1 MLLPAEIKQ
10 VTIGVHKFYQ
20 DRLIKDLH
28 EAGIMEIRNIRD
40 SESDVSEILKEGYRS
55 PELSKYAEY
64 ILKINTILEYLEEVR
79 EDSPG
84 ILRELFSPAV
94 SLKNPVLR
102 RDEHAQLFREAEVLL
117 GEAGDAIRIKDDLS
131 LIRERSAYIS
141 EQQESLTLLLP
152 FDFETDYLGE
162 SEYLYIVA
170 VQVDPASYEYL
181 ADQIER
187 QLGDEVAL
195 IKEMVDT
202 QYVTIIATLRDNRN
216 TLDNLLKNP
225 LFILVETENLKEN
238 SVNSKENSVNSK
250 ENSPN
255 SPNFGGKPSE
265 IIALLSGE
273 LNNLKECQTR
283 LNGELAVI
291 DKKWGAKLTTLREE
305 LEIGKEQLNV
315 LSAFGR
321 TNDAVI
327 IEGWIAAGDVDT
339 LETLC
344 EETTDGHVFY
354 EFKKPSSN
362 PDGVPVKYDNPPWL
376 QPFEFLTS
384 MFSRPKY
391 DEVDPTLFIGPIL
404 IVYFGLMLGD
414 AVYGLVILIM
424 AYLLYRGAGRVSKSV
439 HDLSIILMGAGG
451 ATIVFG
457 VMQGGYMGDFLPRFM
472 GITPPFIVFSP
483 LDDPISFLQIA
494 LVIGIIQ
501 INLGII
507 VAIYQNLRRKNYYDI
522 IYGQIPWF
530 FIQPSAAILLFLF
543 FGWADPGSSVT
554 IAACVGVII
563 GVGMLFRK
571 EGPLGFFSLTG
582 FLGDWLS
589 YARLLALA
597 LATGGIAMTVN
608 ILTEMVSGVHPAAFI
623 LAVFIFIGGQIFNF
637 ALQSLGAFV
646 HSLRLQFVEFFG
658 QFYVGGGRE
667 FMPFSAGRVVTELVE
682 EDR

>member
-55 PELSKYAEY
+55 PELGKYAEY

-79 EDSPG
+79 VDNPG
-84 ILRELFSPAV
+84 ILRELFSPTV
-94 SLKNPVLR
+94 FLKNPVLR
-102 RDEHAQLFREAEVLL
+102 RDHVQLFGEVEDLL

-131 LIRERSAYIS
+131 LMRERCGYIS

-152 FDFETDYLGE
+152 FDFETGYLGE

-170 VQVDPASYEYL
+170 VQVDPASYEHL
-181 ADQIER
+181 TDGIER
-187 QLGDEVAL
+187 QLGDDVVL

-216 TLDNLLKNP
+216 TLDNLLKDP
-225 LFILVETENLKEN
+225 LFTLVETDNLRENSVNSLNPKEN
-238 SVNSKENSVNSK
+238 SVNS
-250 ENSPN
+250 
-255 SPNFGGKPSE
+255 GGKPSE
-265 IIALLSGE
+265 IIALLSDE
-273 LNNLKECQTR
+273 LNNLKECQIR
-283 LNGELAVI
+283 LNGELSVI
-291 DKKWGAKLTTLREE
+291 DKKWGAKLTILREE

-321 TNDAVI
+321 TKDAVI
-327 IEGWIAAGDVDT
+327 IEGWVAAGDVDT

-354 EFKKPSSN
+354 EFKEPSSN

-414 AVYGLVILIM
+414 AVYGLLILIM

-472 GITPPFIVFSP
+472 GITPPFIVFNP

-494 LVIGIIQ
+494 LVIGVIQ

-507 VAIYQNLRRKNYYDI
+507 IAIYQNLRRKNYYDI

-530 FIQPSAAILLFLF
+530 FIQPSAAVLLFLF

-554 IAACVGVII
+554 IAAYVGVII
-563 GVGMLFRK
+563 GIVLLFKK

-608 ILTEMVSGVHPAAFI
+608 ILTEMVSGAHPAAFI
-623 LAVFIFIGGQIFNF
+623 LAIFIFIGGHAFNF

-658 QFYVGGGRE
+658 QFYIGGGRE
-667 FMPFSAGRVVTELVE
+667 FMPFRAGRVVTELIE

>member
-1 MLLPAEIKQ
+1 VWTMLLPAEIKQ

-20 DRLIKDLH
+20 NPLIKDLH

-79 EDSPG
+79 EDNPG
-84 ILRELFSPAV
+84 ILRELFSPTV

-102 RDEHAQLFREAEVLL
+102 RDHAQLFREAEDLL
-117 GEAGDAIRIKDDLS
+117 EEAGDAIRIKDDLS
-131 LIRERSAYIS
+131 LIRERCDYIS

-170 VQVDPASYEYL
+170 VQVDPASYAYL
-181 ADQIER
+181 TDKIER
-187 QLGDEVAL
+187 QLGDYVVL

-216 TLDNLLKNP
+216 TLDNLLKDP
-225 LFILVETENLKEN
+225 LFTLVETDNFRGNPVNTVN
-238 SVNSKENSVNSK
+238 SLNSKENPVNSA
-250 ENSPN
+250 NS
-255 SPNFGGKPSE
+255 GGKPSE
-265 IIALLSGE
+265 IIALLSDE

-283 LNGELAVI
+283 LNGELSVI
-291 DKKWGAKLTTLREE
+291 NKKWGAKLTILREE

-354 EFKKPSSN
+354 EFKEPSSN

-472 GITPPFIVFSP
+472 GITPPFIVFNP
-483 LDDPISFLQIA
+483 LEDPISFLQIA
-494 LVIGIIQ
+494 LV
-501 INLGII
+501 NC
-507 VAIYQNLRRKNYYDI
+507 DI
-522 IYGQIPWF
+522 PE
-530 FIQPSAAILLFLF
+530 PAKKELL
-543 FGWADPGSSVT
+543 
-554 IAACVGVII
+554 
-563 GVGMLFRK
+563 
-571 EGPLGFFSLTG
+571 
-582 FLGDWLS
+582 
-589 YARLLALA
+589 
-597 LATGGIAMTVN
+597 
-608 ILTEMVSGVHPAAFI
+608 
-623 LAVFIFIGGQIFNF
+623 
-637 ALQSLGAFV
+637 
-646 HSLRLQFVEFFG
+646 
-658 QFYVGGGRE
+658 
-667 FMPFSAGRVVTELVE
+667 
-682 EDR
+682 